1 MESEREGQPS
11 SRKRI
16 NPVKA
21 KVDIL
26 IKQKLK
32 KKNKDKGG
40 DYTRKRRSMLDMI
53 EYYDYDDN
61 EERERDAPINER
73 DTGNKNNE
81 LFKDERS
88 EIKRGK
94 NI

>member
-11 SRKRI
+11 FRKRI

-61 EERERDAPINER
+61 EERERDTPINER